1 MWGKRNTN
9 ALLVGVQ
16 EGTAALDFS
25 VVICQKIRKKMP
37 HNSRKH
43 RQQIV
48 TYMGLMY
55 TYMGERKY
63 KIS

>member
-25 VVICQKIRKKMP
+25 VVICQKIRKKNCLTIP
-37 HNSRKH
+37 ENIDNK
-43 RQQIV
+43 
-48 TYMGLMY
+48 
-55 TYMGERKY
+55 
-63 KIS
+63 